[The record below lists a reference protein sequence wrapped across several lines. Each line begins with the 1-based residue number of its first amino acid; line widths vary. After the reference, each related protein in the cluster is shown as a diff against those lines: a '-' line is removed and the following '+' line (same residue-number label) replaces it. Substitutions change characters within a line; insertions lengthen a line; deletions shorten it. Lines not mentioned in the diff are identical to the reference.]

1 MKNYI
6 VVVLSL
12 MAALL
17 VGCSL
22 LSLNN
27 DDASCDNP
35 FNGVAPTNELR
46 NSLGFFAS
54 SIEYVQPL
62 PDVPFFAPP
71 TAYTVCLARESID
84 SMLIWSYVYA
94 RDYPYLD
101 SKDDHVFFRFIA
113 FLLTPDDVFA
123 DGPAYLDGDRVYLT
137 DRSKNDY
144 QVLSATILFDQP
156 PTDKYHSG
164 SFSVE
169 YKDLNNKVCSLTGG
183 RFKLIHTNE
192 DPING
197 CSVYFSSEFS
207 ALKRKHGRFDA
218 NNTDNS
224 SIYL

>member
-1 MKNYI
+1 MYYEVWIDADGKRHIIDEMETKYI
-6 VVVLSL
+6 EN
-12 MAALL
+12 
-17 VGCSL
+17 C
-22 LSLNN
+22 
-27 DDASCDNP
+27 
-35 FNGVAPTNELR
+35 
-46 NSLGFFAS
+46 
-54 SIEYVQPL
+54 I
-62 PDVPFFAPP
+62 
-71 TAYTVCLARESID
+71 ESIKKQCWPT
-84 SMLIWSYVYA
+84 LIESGEYDE
-94 RDYPYLD
+94 RP
-101 SKDDHVFFRFIA
+101 KQ
-113 FLLTPDDVFA
+113 
-123 DGPAYLDGDRVYLT
+123 
-137 DRSKNDY
+137 DY